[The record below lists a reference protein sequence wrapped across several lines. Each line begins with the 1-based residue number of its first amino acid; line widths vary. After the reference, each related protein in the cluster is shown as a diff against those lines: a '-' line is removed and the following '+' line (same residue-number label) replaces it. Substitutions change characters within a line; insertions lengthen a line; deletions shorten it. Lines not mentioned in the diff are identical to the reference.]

1 MNYLREINEFYSWLE
16 TDETL
21 TPASINL
28 WHALMS
34 INNKLGWKSPF
45 TASESLLME
54 KTLLA
59 GRTVRKARTE
69 LVEAKRLNFTK
80 KPGGRAPNYE
90 LIPFN
95 AEVDAEAS
103 AEVDAELCNNAKV
116 DAEASAEVDAELC
129 NNAEVDAEA
138 SAEVDATF
146 NKHINN
152 KNNKYIYSASDAHM
166 HFEQFWKI
174 YPRKKNK
181 PRAETI
187 FKQRLKNDG
196 HERIFEGAKKYVA
209 ECEVL
214 DREIGYIKYPDTFLR
229 NSCYLEE
236 FETSAPARANN
247 SKKNQS
253 KEILPDWFEKGPEI
267 KTLSQAEQDEFKK
280 EIEKM
285 KNGEV

>member
-90 LIPFN
+90 LIPF
-95 AEVDAEAS
+95 
-103 AEVDAELCNNAKV
+103 
-116 DAEASAEVDAELC
+116 
-129 NNAEVDAEA
+129 NAEVDAEA